1 MDNPFKKLIHYSQK
15 NINVNIINS
24 FQIVKKDK
32 RRNSY
37 ANLKNS
43 LVRYY
48 SFNKYQKNLKDKN
61 YLQNKMIDKASF
73 ATRSF
78 KPNSIQ
84 EYHNISLNFIPNI
97 NNKNPNKKEEINK
110 IVFYSIL
117 LNDLYNKYISK
128 NPTYFTNEELEEQK
142 KTFLYQL
149 YYCLGLSKIYILN
162 FKESKF
168 PKLNSEEILP
178 LNNNNTNYK
187 KNKNTINKN
196 SSIFSENSG
205 IRFKTFYETFSN
217 YSQIKIS
224 SLERFDNKSYP
235 NIEIVNQYYI
245 FKDKQIGKGGSS
257 VVYLGEDDEKQN
269 TFAIKI
275 T

>member
-1 MDNPFKKLIHYSQK
+1 MIDNPFKKLIHYSQK

-37 ANLKNS
+37 AKDNSNKFLKRFELSKEKSKDNYNEKENSITNIKTTFDKNESNLKNS
-43 LVRYY
+43 QVRYY
-48 SFNKYQKNLKDKN
+48 SFNKYQKNSKDKN
-61 YLQNKMIDKASF
+61 FFQKKMIDKASF

-84 EYHNISLNFIPNI
+84 EYHNFSLNFTPNI
-97 NNKNPNKKEEINK
+97 NNKNPNKKEETNK

-142 KTFLYQL
+142 KRFLYQL

-168 PKLNSEEILP
+168 PKLNSEGILP

-187 KNKNTINKN
+187 TNKNTINKN
-196 SSIFSENSG
+196 SSIFSENS
-205 IRFKTFYETFSN
+205 
-217 YSQIKIS
+217 
-224 SLERFDNKSYP
+224 
-235 NIEIVNQYYI
+235 
-245 FKDKQIGKGGSS
+245 
-257 VVYLGEDDEKQN
+257 
-269 TFAIKI
+269 
-275 T
+275 